1 MIVFVKYQAGGD
13 AGTVDLGG
21 DDSLDVVRDKVAA
34 ATGVHPSLQQLVY
47 KGTMLR
53 ESDNKTVRDYG
64 ITLEEDLRLSSLPE
78 PRTIK
83 LRVGGLPYTTSLS
96 TLRAAPESLLAKM
109 FDGLEHQHGAN
120 GLMEGVPGAMSTVLV
135 PKDPDGSFAIDRNG
149 ECFAYILDYLRSGER
164 RTVSLPR
171 SPELREQLA
180 IEAEHFRLDEL
191 AAMCSAGS
199 LIGFAAACSVSA
211 DEIVALSDAE
221 LTELLKDQKVNLVLA
236 KRIRAQVLQERER
249 VRLEAEAEAARL
261 AALAEAERNLQ
272 ALAADL
278 ARVECFVSDEG
289 VRALSAAGL
298 GVGDLV
304 ELDAAAA
311 QRRVPDLGADDARL
325 VGALERPPRVAPSE
339 QALAFA
345 HCSANVVGQGASV
358 CAHNGDKD
366 DLRFAVGGEALDP
379 SAGPV
384 FWKATL
390 VECSCW
396 IALGVVANT
405 QPQSDSRYDP
415 TSFMWASS
423 QQVWIAGK
431 NCKHAGW
438 DGWQA
443 GDVAVFKLEPHQL
456 SVRVRRLGTQT
467 FTMPTNGV
475 QNLRVHVSLYQR
487 PSRVQ
492 LTRAEAHE
500 EY

>member
-13 AGTVDLGG
+13 AGTVDLEG
-21 DDSLDVVRDKVAA
+21 DDSLDIVRDKVAA

-109 FDGLEHQHGAN
+109 FDGLEHQHGGN
-120 GLMEGVPGAMSTVLV
+120 GSMEGVPGAMSTVLV

-191 AAMCSAGS
+191 AAMCSVGS
-199 LIGFAAACSVSA
+199 LVGFAATCSVSA
-211 DEIVALSDAE
+211 DEIVALTDAE

-304 ELDAAAA
+304 AMDAAAA
-311 QRRVPDLGADDARL
+311 QRRVPELSADDARL
-325 VGALERPPRVAPSE
+325 
-339 QALAFA
+339 
-345 HCSANVVGQGASV
+345 
-358 CAHNGDKD
+358 D
-366 DLRFAVGGEALDP
+366 
-379 SAGPV
+379 
-384 FWKATL
+384 
-390 VECSCW
+390 
-396 IALGVVANT
+396 
-405 QPQSDSRYDP
+405 QS
-415 TSFMWASS
+415 
-423 QQVWIAGK
+423 
-431 NCKHAGW
+431 
-438 DGWQA
+438 
-443 GDVAVFKLEPHQL
+443 L
-456 SVRVRRLGTQT
+456 
-467 FTMPTNGV
+467 
-475 QNLRVHVSLYQR
+475 
-487 PSRVQ
+487 
-492 LTRAEAHE
+492 
-500 EY
+500 